1 MQEVTMLKIP
11 ANRAM
16 GDPID
21 IGKMIPWENLKTAL
35 VQKCAAYGLP
45 VDVVA
50 DQMKDGGFGS
60 PVYDCI
66 AVYHQNHRKDF
77 FFHVI
82 SQKELYGTCY
92 LSVYLGGQSRNQRD
106 IAMVNASQ
114 EQSERQSFFKSVDA
128 GYFVPSFG
136 IVRHIGNSIKK
147 SAESKIGD
155 ENIYYDRVMQAIT
168 DAIPAAIAMPVGAR
182 ATATSSYAAR
192 PTATSKPAEPAK
204 KPEGA
209 PATILAKMAEAKKA
223 PAAPATDYSAIEGDT
238 IEEKLANLLVEK
250 FKASNQVDISCDAY
264 AMRRVLEAAQLAVME
279 LADKTST
286 LVDLPFI
293 SATKDGV
300 VHMNLILTREELDA
314 LK

>member
-1 MQEVTMLKIP
+1 
-11 ANRAM
+11 M

-45 VDVVA
+45 VDIVA

-60 PVYDCI
+60 PVYGCI
-66 AVYHQNHRKDF
+66 AVYHQNHRKDY

-106 IAMVNASQ
+106 IAMVNASR
-114 EQSERQSFFKSVDA
+114 EQSEKRSFIQSIDA
-128 GYFVPSFG
+128 GYYVPGSS
-136 IVRHIGNSIKK
+136 IVRTIGNSIKK
-147 SAESKIGD
+147 SAESKMGD

-182 ATATSSYAAR
+182 TAAASSYAAR
-192 PTATSKPAEPAK
+192 PTATSKSAEPAK

-209 PATILAKMAEAKKA
+209 PATILAKVAEAKKA

-250 FKASNQVDISCDAY
+250 FKGSNQVDISCDAY
-264 AMRRVLEAAQLAVME
+264 AMRRVLEAAQSALKE
-279 LADKTST
+279 LADKEST
-286 LVDLPFI
+286 QVVLPYL
-293 SATKDGV
+293 SAAKDGV
-300 VHMNLILTREELDA
+300 VHMDLTLMRDELDA